1 MEKTGYVTIGKIS
14 DHLGIKEKT
23 LYAMVSAG
31 DIPHYRIGRLIRF
44 KKDEIDAWM
53 ETRKVTKVS
62 PDEMTDKILKSIR
75 KPSINVDLVV
85 KKVIDQTKSAS
96 YTLKNGKPDRIKDL
110 RKEVHDGSL

>member
-1 MEKTGYVTIGKIS
+1 MEETGYVAIGKIS
-14 DHLGIKEKT
+14 NHLGIKEKT

-53 ETRKVTKVS
+53 ETRKVTKLN

-75 KPSINVDLVV
+75 KPSINVDVVV
-85 KKVIDQTKSAS
+85 KKVIDERKSAS
-96 YTLKNGKPDRIKDL
+96 YTLKNGKSDRIEGP
-110 RKEVHDGSL
+110 RKELNNGSI